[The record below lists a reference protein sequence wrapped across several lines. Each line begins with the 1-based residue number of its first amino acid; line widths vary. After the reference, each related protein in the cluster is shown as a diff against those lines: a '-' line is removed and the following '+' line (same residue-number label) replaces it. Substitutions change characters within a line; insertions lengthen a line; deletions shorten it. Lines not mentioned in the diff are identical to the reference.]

1 MPDYS
6 AVFLPGLTMTSQA
19 AGTITGGDPVEV
31 AGSGMVQK
39 TTVGPSAGLGSAAC
53 IGIAAH
59 DAIAGGRV
67 TVICDRVVHEGLAD
81 GVINAAS
88 QVMSS
93 SVAGRQVKAVPV
105 TGGSPGKADV
115 DQARVIIG
123 IALTSA
129 GDGSVVRWMQK
140 LPVPPNPVRASP
152 QASQAGGPFR
162 APTAPGVGQAH
173 QT

>member
-1 MPDYS
+1 VPDYT

-19 AGTITGGDPVEV
+19 AGTIVGGDPVEV
-31 AGSGMVQK
+31 AGSGTVQK
-39 TTVGPSAGLGSAAC
+39 TTAGPSAGLGSAAC

-59 DAIAGGRV
+59 DATAGQKV
-67 TVICDRVVHEGLAD
+67 TVICDRCVHEGAAD
-81 GVINAAS
+81 GVINAAA

-123 IALTSA
+123 IALTTAS
-129 GDGSVVRWMQK
+129 DGAVVRWMQ
-140 LPVPPNPVRASP
+140 R
-152 QASQAGGPFR
+152 
-162 APTAPGVGQAH
+162 
-173 QT
+173 